1 MVLHINKNTF
11 KSLLLL
17 VVSITQVVTAGAK
30 VELPSVMGNNMVLQR
45 DTEVNIWGKAKPGTQ
60 VTVIPEWNGMV
71 YRTRAD
77 KDGRWIVKIATG
89 NAGGPYTLTISDGE
103 PVVLENVLLGEV
115 WICGGQS
122 NMEMQVHGFM
132 HQPTKGGVEAIL
144 DAPNHPE
151 MRFFT
156 VGRSISDTPEDDCS
170 GEWLES
176 TPEAVADFSACGY
189 FFGHLLNQMLGV
201 PIGLITANWGG
212 TAAEPWMDVNVF
224 NSLAGIDKDSSL
236 KRVESRPKQKPG
248 VLYNGMIHPIENHT
262 AKGFIWYQGENN
274 RGLHDDYV
282 TILSALI
289 GDWRRKW
296 GDDDMPFYMVQ
307 LAPYGYEGAEK
318 MSLPMMIEAQYKIA
332 DLVPN
337 VAIAATTDIGNPIG
351 IHPSHKREVGERLAF
366 LALTRDYG
374 MKGLPLP
381 APTYK
386 SMSVDGNKV
395 TLEFNNL
402 AYNKDW
408 WEGNTFHSYQDDGYI
423 RPKGFE
429 VAGEDRVF
437 YPATGSFGHGNNT
450 IEVYSD
456 SVPHPVAVRYY
467 FHNYVPEANVKTC
480 LGQPLVPF
488 RTDSW
493 PVEMY

>member
-1 MVLHINKNTF
+1 MKKF
-11 KSLLLL
+11 KSLILLL
-17 VVSITQVVTAGAK
+17 AALAPSISASAK
-30 VELPSVMGNNMVLQR
+30 VTLPSAMASNMVLQR
-45 DTEVNIWGKAKPGTQ
+45 DTDVNIWGNAKPGASVS
-60 VTVIPEWNGMV
+60 VTPSWDGKV
-71 YRTRAD
+71 YKVKAD
-77 KDGRWIVKIATG
+77 KDGRWSVKVATG
-89 NAGGPYTLTISDGE
+89 NAGGPYTMTISDGE
-103 PVVLENVLLGEV
+103 PVVLDNILLGEV

-132 HQPTKGGVEAIL
+132 HQPTNGGLEAIL

-156 VGRSISDTPEDDCS
+156 VNRAVSDTPLDNCG

-176 TPEAVADFSACGY
+176 TPEAVANFSACGY
-189 FFGHLLNQMLGV
+189 YFGHLLNQMLGV
-201 PIGLITANWGG
+201 PVGLLTANWGG
-212 TAAEPWMDVNVF
+212 TAAEPWMDAKAF
-224 NSLAGIDKDSSL
+224 NATEGIDKDASL
-236 KRVESRPKQKPG
+236 KRSEAEPHQMPG

-262 AKGFIWYQGENN
+262 AKGFIWYQGESN

-282 TILSALI
+282 KIMTSLI
-289 GDWRRKW
+289 GDWRDKW
-296 GDDDMPFYMVQ
+296 GNDSMPFYMAQ

-332 DLVPN
+332 DQVPN

-351 IHPSHKREVGERLAF
+351 IHPSHKKEVGERLAF
-366 LALTRDYG
+366 LALQRDYG
-374 MKGLPLP
+374 MKGLPMP
-381 APTYK
+381 APTFK
-386 SMSVDGNKV
+386 SMTVNGNKV
-395 TLEFNNL
+395 TIEFNNL
-402 AYNKDW
+402 VYDSNW
-408 WEGNTFHSYQDDGYI
+408 WEGNTFHSYQDDRYI

-437 YPATGSFGHGNNT
+437 YPATGSFGHGKNT

-456 SVPHPVAVRYY
+456 SVANPVAVRYY
-467 FHNYVPEANVKTC
+467 FHNFVPDANVKTC

-493 PVEMY
+493 PVELY